1 MLKKKHA
8 NDKDYEHS
16 KKFQNKIEMKAMGDY
31 YDLHLKTNIFLLMDV
46 LEQFRKLCLENCKLD
61 HLIII
66 LAVLDYFG
74 M

>member
-1 MLKKKHA
+1 
-8 NDKDYEHS
+8 
-16 KKFQNKIEMKAMGDY
+16 MGDY
-31 YDLHLKTNIFLLMDV
+31 YDLHLKTNIFLLMGV

-66 LAVLDYFG
+66 LAVLDYFR